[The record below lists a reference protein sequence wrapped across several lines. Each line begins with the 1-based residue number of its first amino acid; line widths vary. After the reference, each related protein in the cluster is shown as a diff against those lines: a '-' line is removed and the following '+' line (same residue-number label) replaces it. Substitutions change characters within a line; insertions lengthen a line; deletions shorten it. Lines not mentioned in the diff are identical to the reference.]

1 MGEWE
6 CTECGYIHEGENPPR
21 RCPECGASADQFE
34 FYEYDEEEE
43 FEDEEFEDFDDE
55 GDWDEGDEEF

>member
-6 CTECGYIHEGENPPR
+6 CTECGFIHEGENPPR
-21 RCPECGASADQFE
+21 RCPECGALADAFE

-43 FEDEEFEDFDDE
+43 LEDEEYEDDWEDD
-55 GDWDEGDEEF
+55 DWGDEDDF